1 MSAISDVLN
10 SEHYAAWVDAND
22 PENALRTWPR
32 VTLQANNTAG
42 RHGPNRRGRAA
53 AINALKRAIERLP
66 LNGKPD
72 KPYVRLVLE
81 SKSYSETHGFTHAS
95 YFTYRIERD

>member
-10 SEHYAAWVDAND
+10 SEHYAAWVNANN
-22 PENALRTWPR
+22 PESALRTWPR
-32 VTLQANNTAG
+32 VTLQATNNAD
-42 RHGPNRRGRAA
+42 RNGPNRRGRAA
-53 AINALKRAIERLP
+53 AINVLKRAIERLP

-81 SKSYSETHGFTHAS
+81 SREYSETHDFTHAS